1 MVVPP
6 AVVLT
11 DRLNVVTALNL
22 MSPVLNL
29 LLLRRIPGKVDRQAA
44 TWLIPT
50 AVLGMPLGL
59 LILHELPTGPFRI
72 LAGGLSIVFGAML
85 HARRFDLPQTRL
97 AFGLTGFISGT
108 LQTSTT
114 MSGPPMVMALLSGSR
129 PATTI
134 RRTLAVLFLGM
145 TGPTVLLLTVT
156 RTYTGAG
163 VLQAVAAVPLV
174 LAAGYL
180 GDRVS
185 RRVPR
190 ERFRTISLALIYA
203 TGVFG
208 VVSGI
213 RT

>member
-1 MVVPP
+1 MPP

-22 MSPVLNL
+22 MSPSLNL
-29 LLLRRIPGKVDRQAA
+29 LLLRRIPGTVDRRVAA
-44 TWLIPT
+44 WLIPS
-50 AVLGMPLGL
+50 AILGMPLGL
-59 LILHELPTGPFRI
+59 WVLHELPNGPFRI
-72 LAGGLSIVFGAML
+72 LAGGLSILFGAMM
-85 HARRFDLPQTRL
+85 HIGRFNLPQTPL
-97 AFGLTGFISGT
+97 AFGMTGFISGT

-129 PATTI
+129 PATMI

-145 TGPTVLLLTVT
+145 TGPTLALMAATG
-156 RTYTGAG
+156 TYTATGA
-163 VLQAVAAVPLV
+163 VQALVAIPLV
-174 LAAGYL
+174 LLAGYL

-190 ERFRTISLALIYA
+190 ERFRAISLALIYA
-203 TGVFG
+203 TGLFG
-208 VVSGI
+208 VISGL